1 MSSLQSSS
9 WSDPSSLMFAEF
21 EIYRDL
27 GSKCSHART
36 WAIPLVTH
44 EWLESCVLTW
54 SHLSPALSP
63 TYTISTGQ
71 QYGMSYPNSLGE
83 RGWTKEAIK
92 RWADA
97 EERKEERDKG
107 RRSVEELIR
116 LEEEEKRGE
125 GMVMDEE
132 GKSTEV
138 EGDED
143 VEMETEEKQQNQV
156 VKEVPVIEVRRQQ
169 SKEKP
174 SSKTSLLEKG
184 KEKEVAKPISKT
196 KAKKPRT
203 VEDQVMDV
211 DRNEDES
218 TPAPEPTRPRS
229 RSKPVSNPAKPGSP
243 PPFPARTETPEQP
256 KRKKTS
262 TTEPTKLSK
271 ETSKTNQDEN
281 GSSALSE
288 AEDDDDDDE
297 GSKSTSS
304 SSSLPPS
311 AKAMS
316 KHFNQIDSHNLVQ
329 PGSKRAAAGKAR
341 AALHVAMEDKN
352 KFELEQKSSAK
363 KTGLGPRRSS
373 QGLGPKEGGSSP
385 IKKRKVKR
393 EEGSEDEDDLAKDVN
408 DENEEEKPVIKK
420 SRGKA
425 KAKREITEDVEV
437 DEDVPKKKAKVAVN
451 KTLKN
456 VTTQDGTTQEG
467 AISSFDNPPRAKPV
481 P

>member
-1 MSSLQSSS
+1 
-9 WSDPSSLMFAEF
+9 
-21 EIYRDL
+21 
-27 GSKCSHART
+27 
-36 WAIPLVTH
+36 
-44 EWLESCVLTW
+44 LTW

-83 RGWTKEAIK
+83 KGWTKEAVR

-97 EERKEERDKG
+97 DERKEEREKG

-116 LEEEEKRGE
+116 IEEEEKGGE
-125 GMVMDEE
+125 RMVMDE

-138 EGDED
+138 EGENGDEDD
-143 VEMETEEKQQNQV
+143 VEMETKEKSIKKPVKASTVEEKV
-156 VKEVPVIEVRRQQ
+156 VKEVPVIEAPPR
-169 SKEKP
+169 SKEK
-174 SSKTSLLEKG
+174 STSKKSLSEKG
-184 KEKEVAKPISKT
+184 KEKEATKPISKT
-196 KAKKPRT
+196 KLKKPRPL
-203 VEDQVMDV
+203 EDDVMDV
-211 DRNEDES
+211 DQVQDES
-218 TPAPEPTRPRS
+218 TPAPESARPRS
-229 RSKPVSNPAKPGSP
+229 RSKPVPNPAKTVSP
-243 PPFPARTETPEQP
+243 PPFPPRAETPEQP
-256 KRKKTS
+256 TRKKNS
-262 TTEPTKLSK
+262 TAKPSKLSK
-271 ETSKTNQDEN
+271 ETRPVESTKENQDEN

-288 AEDDDDDDE
+288 ADDDDD
-297 GSKSTSS
+297 GSNSS
-304 SSSLPPS
+304 SSSSNLPQS

-373 QGLGPKEGGSSP
+373 QGLGPKEGASSP

-393 EEGSEDEDDLAKDVN
+393 EEGSDEDEDDLVKDVN

-420 SRGKA
+420 GRGKA

-437 DEDVPKKKAKVAVN
+437 EEEMPKKKAKVAVN
-451 KTLKN
+451 KNLKN

-467 AISSFDNPPRAKPV
+467 AVSSFDNPPKAKPV